1 MMLALH
7 ILGSVSRRED
17 KSSRAALC
25 MTTQNDQYSHLV
37 LADYF
42 CQAYGLARSVR

>member
-25 MTTQNDQYSHLV
+25 KTAQNEQWSHWPR
-37 LADYF
+37 
-42 CQAYGLARSVR
+42 GSV